1 VDSVLKERVVTA
13 CVLVLLLA
21 LILFVLP
28 YGGFVLAITL
38 LFVVAAWEWANIAG
52 FEKAWQRFFYAGLFC
67 LLFFLLAHLNLQKYT
82 SWMVCLFSFS
92 VSGWVL
98 ALFAVWHYPGNR
110 FWESPYF
117 LLVAGLWLLVPAW
130 LGLQL
135 LQPVVAGSG
144 LIWLVIAVIA
154 TADIGAY
161 FSGRRFGRRKLAIHV
176 SPGKTWEGFW
186 GGAAAN
192 VLFATVIGYF
202 LDLDV
207 VHFFGFVVAMALVAA
222 ISVLGDLFESMMK
235 RERGIKD
242 SSQLLPGH
250 GGVLDRIDGWTAA
263 VPLFTLIYLLC
274 WR

>member
-1 VDSVLKERVVTA
+1 MLRERVVTA
-13 CVLVLLLA
+13 CILVLLLA
-21 LILFVLP
+21 FILFVLP
-28 YGGFVLAITL
+28 YDGFVIAITL
-38 LFVVAAWEWANIAG
+38 LFVVAAWEWANMAG
-52 FEKAWQRFFYAGLFC
+52 FEEMWQRILYAGLFAS
-67 LLFFLLAHLNLQKYT
+67 LFFLLLYLDLEKHT
-82 SWMVCLFSFS
+82 SWMICLFSFA
-92 VSGWVL
+92 VSGWML
-98 ALFAVWHYPGNR
+98 AWFAVWHYPQSR
-110 FWESPYF
+110 FWNNPYF

-130 LGLQL
+130 FGLQL
-135 LQPVVAGSG
+135 LQPAAAGSG

-161 FSGRRFGRRKLAIHV
+161 FSGRRFGRRKLAVSV

-192 VLFATVIGYF
+192 VLFATMIGFF
-202 LDLDV
+202 LDLQV
-207 VHFFGFVVAMALVAA
+207 TRFLGFVVAMVLVAA
-222 ISVLGDLFESMMK
+222 ISVLGDLFESMVK

-274 WR
+274 GR